1 MMVLGL
7 DEPIMGTLH
16 DRSFWRFF
24 RGQISALQSWA
35 YPSFR
40 EQKQRK
46 KKPGKEPILFN
57 PLEILFVGYPIW
69 LKSSLIIP

>member
-7 DEPIMGTLH
+7 DEPIMVLSMTV
-16 DRSFWRFF
+16 RFDGF
-24 RGQISALQSWA
+24 YRGQISALQSWA